1 MRLVVLESP
10 YAGNVERNVA
20 YARACLADCLA
31 RGEAPIASHLLYTQP
46 GVLDDTNP
54 EQRKLGINAGF
65 AWNRFADAVVVYE
78 DLGVSSGTL
87 LGIQRAE
94 AMGQMVE
101 RRTLPNWKSL

>member
-65 AWNRFADAVVVYE
+65 AWNRFAEAVVVYL
-78 DLGVSSGTL
+78 DLGVSAGMR

-94 AMGQMVE
+94 AMGQPVE
-101 RRTLPNWKSL
+101 RRTLPNWNP